1 MHRNYVAFLALG
13 IASIVTPAHAE
24 LAVGAP
30 APDFYVQAAKGGEAA
45 EFSLSQALKNGPVV
59 LYFFPKAF
67 TQGCTIE
74 ARNFAEAI
82 PAYQALG
89 ATVVGVSGDD
99 IATLK
104 RFSVSECQGKFAVAA
119 DDSGKVITA
128 YDAASAF
135 SPTSAQRVSYVIT
148 PDSKVL
154 YAHHDMSPDK
164 HVANTLQALRDWKT
178 AQK

>member
-1 MHRNYVAFLALG
+1 MHKNYVAFLALG
-13 IASIVTPAHAE
+13 IAAIVAPAHAE
-24 LAVGAP
+24 LAVGAK
-30 APDFYVQAAKGGEAA
+30 APDFNVQAAKGGETAD
-45 EFSLSQALKNGPVV
+45 FSLSQALKKGPVV

-82 PAYQALG
+82 PDYQALG
-89 ATVVGVSGDD
+89 ATVIGVSGDD

-119 DDSGKVITA
+119 DDNGKVIAA
-128 YDAASAF
+128 YDAASLV

-154 YAHHDMSPDK
+154 YAHHEMSPDK
-164 HVANTLQALRDWKT
+164 HVSNTLRALRDWKAT
-178 AQK
+178 QK